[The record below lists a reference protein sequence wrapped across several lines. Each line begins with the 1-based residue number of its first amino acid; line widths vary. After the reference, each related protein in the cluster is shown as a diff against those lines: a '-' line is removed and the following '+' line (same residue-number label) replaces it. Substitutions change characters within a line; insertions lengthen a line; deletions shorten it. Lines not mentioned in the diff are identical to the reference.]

1 MKDLAVVLLS
11 GGLDSCV
18 TAALAAQSHQLAL
31 LHLDYRQTTQERER
45 LAFSKIA
52 DHYQVPQ
59 DLRLIVQADYL
70 AQIGGSAL
78 TDRELDIPDA
88 DLESDEVPITYVPF
102 RNAHLLSLGVSW
114 AEVLKAGSV
123 YVGAVEEDSSGY
135 PDCTQAFFDGFSRVV
150 SEGTRPETNIE
161 VVTPVI
167 NMKKSQIVQLGY
179 ELEAPVNLS
188 WSCYRREDRA
198 CGTCDSCALR
208 LRAFEEAGRHDPI
221 PYLNRSI

>member
-1 MKDLAVVLLS
+1 MNNLAVVLLS

-18 TAALAAQSHQLAL
+18 TAAIAAESHQLAL

-45 LAFSKIA
+45 VAFSRIA
-52 DHYQVPQ
+52 DHYHVPR

-78 TDRELDIPDA
+78 TDQDLEIPDA
-88 DLESDEVPITYVPF
+88 DLESDKVPITYVPF
-102 RNAHLLSLGVSW
+102 RNAHLLSVGVSW
-114 AEVLKAGSV
+114 AEVLKAGYL

-135 PDCTQAFFDGFSRVV
+135 PDCSQAFFDGFSQAV
-150 SEGTRPETNIE
+150 SEGTRPETRIE
-161 VVTPVI
+161 IVTPVI
-167 NMKKSQIVQLGY
+167 NMKKSQIVQLGF

-208 LRAFEEAGRHDPI
+208 LRAFEEAGHHDPLL
-221 PYLNRSI
+221 YLNRLQ